1 MFFVERGRVM
11 GYMAMAFT
19 GMAPVRSIILGAVE
33 KFVGLQ
39 MIILLSGVCC
49 LIASLVFGYYR
60 QRNWAWGT

>member
-1 MFFVERGRVM
+1 M

-19 GMAPVRSIILGAVE
+19 GMAPVGSIILGAVE